1 MISAAGTAISPTLS
15 IQVLLDGFCVFNT
28 TSNHSIERH
37 YIEQLEELVQ
47 WLLEHTLEGQAL
59 KLIYTTAASV
69 VPEELFKAANCADYL
84 KFHSEDVAHIAF
96 TELKNLGLIIVF
108 GTNPLLESELKKLGA
123 PVFITHSAHELIK
136 RALVIPNNEWIRL
149 VSIFHPK
156 QIEILFHKGPEL
168 LAYNQFTIQGTLDAD
183 YYLQL
188 LQKTSKYSDCSVDD
202 IICYE
207 NGSNWG
213 AQSFIKIIDS
223 AKDAQY
229 ITEVYPFL

>member
-1 MISAAGTAISPTLS
+1 LISAAGTAIPPTLS

-28 TSNHSIERH
+28 SPNGAIERH
-37 YIEQLEELVQ
+37 FIEELDELLQ
-47 WLLEHTLEGQAL
+47 WLSEHNLEGQAL

-69 VPEELFKAANCADYL
+69 VPKELFKAANSADYL
-84 KFHSEDVAHIAF
+84 KFQSEDAVHIAF
-96 TELKNLGLIIVF
+96 TELKKFGLTIVF
-108 GTNPLLESELKKLGA
+108 ATNPLLESKLKKMGA
-123 PVFITHSAHELIK
+123 EVFVTHSAHELMK
-136 RALVIPNNEWIRL
+136 RALVIPNKEWIRL

-156 QIEILFHKGPEL
+156 QIEIVFHKGPEL
-168 LAYNQFTIQGTLDAD
+168 LAYNQFTIQGNLDAN

-188 LQKTSKYSDCSVDD
+188 LQTTSKYSDFSVDD

-213 AQSFIKIIDS
+213 AQSFEQINDS